1 MTTITFKLYAT
12 LGRYL
17 PAGAARN
24 MIKIDIDDGT
34 SIQSVLDSYNLPPQL
49 CHLVLVNGVFQP
61 PETRADVALN
71 EDDVLAVWPPIAG
84 G

>member
-1 MTTITFKLYAT
+1 MTTITLKLYAT

-17 PAGAARN
+17 PSGAARN

-34 SIQSVLDSYNLPPQL
+34 SIQSVLDRYNLPPQL